1 VRCHDFLVSRTR
13 PDGWLEGHLRLWPAV
28 YTDTYSNING
38 NANSDSNCNSNSH
51 IDDHPA
57 PADANT

>member
-1 VRCHDFLVSRTR
+1 MSRTR
-13 PDGWLEGHLRLWPAV
+13 PHEWLESHLHLWSAV